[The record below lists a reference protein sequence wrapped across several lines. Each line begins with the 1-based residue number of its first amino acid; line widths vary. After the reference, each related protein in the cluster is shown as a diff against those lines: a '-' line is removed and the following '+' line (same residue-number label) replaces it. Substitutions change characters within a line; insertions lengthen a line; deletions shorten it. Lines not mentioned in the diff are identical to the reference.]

1 MENRTSTRAGMRPT
15 NPFLRWTVAI
25 VGAALLVL
33 LVFEAVGFSVFK
45 RIGMP
50 HEFCYV
56 RDGKLVWLHVISDLL
71 IGLAYV
77 SISATLAFLVYKAS
91 RDIPFNGVFLA
102 FGLFIVS
109 CGMTHFM
116 EVWVIWEPV
125 YWMSGYVKV
134 VTAAASVATAVALFP
149 LLPKIFALIDAARKS
164 EQRRIEIEQLNQELE
179 RFNYTVAHDLR
190 APLRGITGFAQA
202 LSDDCESHLPPRGK
216 HYIERMQSSV
226 ARMDALIGGL
236 LKYATVG
243 RLAIQ
248 LRPVALDEVLQES
261 TALLESEIR
270 ERAAEVVVPGP
281 LPVVLGD
288 ATLLQVVFQNL
299 IGNGIKFVAPG
310 VRPTVTVSYVV
321 NEGRVRVTF
330 TDNGVGIP
338 MESRDRVF
346 RIFERFHQKHPG
358 TGIGLAIVHR
368 AVERLR
374 GEIGVEPAPE
384 GTGTRFWIQLPVVEV
399 TQPARLGA
407 AMAAR

>member
-1 MENRTSTRAGMRPT
+1 MDLRVASRGVSPAK
-15 NPFLRWTVAI
+15 NPVVRWVVAVALACATVM
-25 VGAALLVL
+25 LLFEVL
-33 LVFEAVGFSVFK
+33 GISVFK

-56 RDGKLVWLHVISDLL
+56 QDGKLVWLHIISDLL
-71 IGLAYV
+71 IGVAYV
-77 SISATLAFLVYKAS
+77 SISTTLAYLVYRAS
-91 RDIPFNGVFLA
+91 KGIPFNGVFLA

-149 LLPKIFALIDAARKS
+149 LVPKIFALIDAARKS

-179 RFNYTVAHDLR
+179 RFNYSVAHDLR

-202 LSDDCESHLPPRGK
+202 LSEDFDNQLPPQGK
-216 HYIERMQSSV
+216 HYIERMQTS
-226 ARMDALIGGL
+226 ATRMEALIAGL

-243 RLAIQ
+243 RQ
-248 LRPVALDEVLQES
+248 TVQMQPTSLDEVLQDS
-261 TALLESEIR
+261 IGLLESEIR
-270 ERAAEVVVPGP
+270 ERDAEVVSAGP
-281 LPVVLGD
+281 LPTVMGD
-288 ATLLQVVFQNL
+288 ATMLQVVFQNL

-310 VRPTVTVSYVV
+310 VKPIVEVSHAVQDGQAIVYI
-321 NEGRVRVTF
+321 
-330 TDNGVGIP
+330 TDNGIGIP
-338 MESRDRVF
+338 RESRDRVF

-368 AVERLR
+368 AMERLH
-374 GEIGVEPAPE
+374 GTIGVEPAPH
-384 GTGTRFWIQLPVVEV
+384 GTGTRFWLRLRVVEV
-399 TQPARLGA
+399 PVAPRMRAVLA
-407 AMAAR
+407 SL